1 MLPLT
6 QKQAAVLAF
15 IVAHQAQ
22 HQRPPTR
29 QEISKHFGWASINA
43 ADEHVRRLAKKGAI
57 VLDKLG
63 RHSVRNIFVPTRT
76 EA

>member
-1 MLPLT
+1 MAPLT

>member
-1 MLPLT
+1 MENLT

-29 QEISKHFGWASINA
+29 QEIAKHFGWSSINA
-43 ADEHVRRLAKKGAI
+43 ADEHVRRLAKKGSLLPWA
-57 VLDKLG
+57 
-63 RHSVRNIFVPTRT
+63 
-76 EA
+76 